1 MTDIQIFHCEEPA
14 SWNSAVERCAWH
26 DFYHL
31 AEYHLLHKQEGQG
44 ILIVISEDEKTIAF
58 PLLVRPIEEVGG
70 LEDFSGYFDATSVYG
85 YPGPITNAET
95 DIRFLKQAGWVL
107 GNILRDQKIISVFS
121 RLHPILGNDKYV
133 FVGAAIP
140 IGETISIDLTLPEEQ
155 QTKLYRKNHQRD
167 IKKALH
173 NNLICFEDKEWSR
186 YDDFIR
192 LYYATMERV
201 GAEVRYFFS
210 REYFDELRVALKDSL
225 RLFIVTQEDVV
236 LSAGL
241 FTLVRGIVQYHL
253 GASNPNFMQHHA
265 ASKLLFDTVRRWASK
280 YNATV
285 FHLGGGVGGKN
296 DSLFNF
302 KRGFSDRIHTFW
314 IWKYIVDKCCYEQA
328 LAARHAWLTMN
339 NLALTENSYFP
350 AYRASPQNKG

>member
-1 MTDIQIFHCEEPA
+1 MMDIQIFHCEETA

-167 IKKALH
+167 IKRRCTITLSASKTRSGVAMMTLSACTM
-173 NNLICFEDKEWSR
+173 LLWSGLAPKSA
-186 YDDFIR
+186 I
-192 LYYATMERV
+192 
-201 GAEVRYFFS
+201 FS
-210 REYFDELRVALKDSL
+210 RANTSTNYV
-225 RLFIVTQEDVV
+225 
-236 LSAGL
+236 
-241 FTLVRGIVQYHL
+241 
-253 GASNPNFMQHHA
+253 
-265 ASKLLFDTVRRWASK
+265 
-280 YNATV
+280 
-285 FHLGGGVGGKN
+285 
-296 DSLFNF
+296 
-302 KRGFSDRIHTFW
+302 
-314 IWKYIVDKCCYEQA
+314 
-328 LAARHAWLTMN
+328 
-339 NLALTENSYFP
+339 
-350 AYRASPQNKG
+350 